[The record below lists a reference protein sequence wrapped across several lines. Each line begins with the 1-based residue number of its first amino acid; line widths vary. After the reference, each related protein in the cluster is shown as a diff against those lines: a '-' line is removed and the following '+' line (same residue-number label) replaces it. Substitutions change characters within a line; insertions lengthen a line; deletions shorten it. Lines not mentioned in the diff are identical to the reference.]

1 MMTSYIFHKRNIPTG
16 LSIFA
21 MSQFRYSNRLKLQ
34 GVDPF
39 MPIIYN
45 PLLLTR
51 FGDRTHRAINKPKAV
66 VYGGTF
72 TCDGSAAAYCSRNPG
87 LSTAGFH

>member
-1 MMTSYIFHKRNIPTG
+1 MMTSHLFYKRNILTG
-16 LSIFA
+16 LSIFCNEPIG
-21 MSQFRYSNRLKLQ
+21 YSNRLKLQ

-51 FGDRTHRAINKPKAV
+51 FGDRTHRAINKPKALV
-66 VYGGTF
+66 
-72 TCDGSAAAYCSRNPG
+72 
-87 LSTAGFH
+87 

>member
-1 MMTSYIFHKRNIPTG
+1 MTSYIFYKKERTYWTIHICNEPIG
-16 LSIFA
+16 
-21 MSQFRYSNRLKLQ
+21 YSNLLKLQ

-45 PLLLTR
+45 PWLLTR

-66 VYGGTF
+66 V
-72 TCDGSAAAYCSRNPG
+72 
-87 LSTAGFH
+87 